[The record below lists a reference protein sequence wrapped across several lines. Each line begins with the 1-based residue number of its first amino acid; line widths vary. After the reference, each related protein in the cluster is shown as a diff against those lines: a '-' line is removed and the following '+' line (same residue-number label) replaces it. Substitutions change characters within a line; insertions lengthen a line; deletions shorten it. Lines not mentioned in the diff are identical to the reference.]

1 MLLQLT
7 HSTLVADTSSSS
19 GLGSLGLDGK
29 AFIIQLITF
38 LLAFWVLQHWAFKPI
53 IAIMDRRR
61 KTIEDGVSLGEQ
73 MKKDKAA
80 LETKVAEELAK
91 ARTEADG
98 IIAEANDSARQTVRE
113 AEEKAQ
119 EKAAIIVKEGQERA
133 TSEMARARKKLE
145 GEILGW
151 VSDATEAI
159 IGEKVDAKKDADIID
174 RALKEQKA

>member
-1 MLLQLT
+1 MLQLT
-7 HSTLVADTSSSS
+7 QFTYAADSSS
-19 GLGSLGLDGK
+19 GIGSLGIDGK

-38 LLAFWVLQHWAFKPI
+38 ALAFWVLQHWAFKPI
-53 IAIMDRRR
+53 VKIMDQRR
-61 KTIEDGVSLGEQ
+61 KTIEEGVSLGEQ

-80 LETKVAEELAK
+80 LEAKVAQELAK
-91 ARTEADG
+91 ARAEADG
-98 IIAEANDSARQTVRE
+98 IIAEANESARQAVRE

-119 EKAAIIVKEGQERA
+119 EKAAIIVKEGQDRA
-133 TSEMARARKKLE
+133 TSEMVRARKKLE